1 MGPETRT
8 KLFERVR
15 AAYPII
21 GSFGYIPF
29 EEMPHNVRIVEG
41 RHPVSEMT
49 FYSKWTR
56 KPLFVLRSIGGPSWD
71 KIAKI
76 IIDTL
81 AQHPEYLSEHENG
94 KIPCITTK
102 QPPYPLSSN
111 DPALGVQYIN
121 PIWPWS

>member
-1 MGPETRT
+1 MDLETRT
-8 KLFERVR
+8 KLFKRVR

-29 EEMPHNVRIVEG
+29 EEMPHNVRIVDG

-49 FYSKWTR
+49 FCSKETH
-56 KPLFVLRSIGGPSWD
+56 KPLFVLRIIGGPSWD

-76 IIDTL
+76 INDTL
-81 AQHPEYLSEHENG
+81 AQHPEYLLEHEDG
-94 KIPCITTK
+94 KTPYITTK

-111 DPALGVQYIN
+111 DPALSVRYIN

>member
-1 MGPETRT
+1 MDLETRT

-21 GSFGYIPF
+21 GSFSYIPF
-29 EEMPHNVRIVEG
+29 EEMPHDARIVEG

-49 FYSKWTR
+49 FYSKEAR
-56 KPLFVLRSIGGPSWD
+56 KPLFDLRSIGGPSWD

-81 AQHPEYLSEHENG
+81 AQNPEYLSEHEDG
-94 KIPCITTK
+94 KIPRITTK

-111 DPALGVQYIN
+111 DHELDVQYIN
-121 PIWPWS
+121 PIWPWR